1 MSVLIGDRDP
11 MLSLR
16 LMRRLPLP
24 VHQIQSVQPILFC
37 KISEK
42 QIPPDCE
49 HNVQRMITEVKDP
62 NRIVAT
68 LAVVVANVGG
78 GLQRYSTIPEGHRSD
93 LLYSAVSFFC

>member
-16 LMRRLPLP
+16 LMRRLPFP
-24 VHQIQSVQPILFC
+24 VHQIQSVQPFLFC

-49 HNVQRMITEVKDP
+49 HNVQKMIREVDDP

-68 LAVVVANVGG
+68 FPVVVANVDSV
-78 GLQRYSTIPEGHRSD
+78 LQRYSTIPEGHRPD
-93 LLYSAVSFFC
+93 LLYSAVPFFC